1 MASRPVTIR
10 ESDDSSGPERQVPR
24 VVAEGATV
32 SALWRAHVERYPP
45 LGTLAYRPLVACDMG
60 YSSWERELAG
70 VREVAFLP
78 PVSGG

>member
-1 MASRPVTIR
+1 MTIEVLYFASMADAVGRTRETI
-10 ESDDSSGPERQVPR
+10 ELD
-24 VVAEGATV
+24 EGATV
-32 SALWRAHVERYPP
+32 AALWRALVERYPP

>member
-1 MASRPVTIR
+1 MTVEVLFFASMADAVGRTR
-10 ESDDSSGPERQVPR
+10 ETVELD
-24 VVAEGATV
+24 EGTTV
-32 SALWRAHVERYPP
+32 SGLWRALVERYPG
-45 LGTLAYRPLVACDMG
+45 LGGLAYRPLVACDMD